1 MRFHHIHSK
10 NAKIINNGLTALRP
24 RALGEFNEAIVIAN
38 RALRDGEMFEVTIDK
53 MVDRWTGA
61 IEAGVYLKIKLIFF
75 FFFAYQN
82 TRKYFVGVTLIRP
95 DELEFPSTMTDIDHD
110 TWMLSGSNVMR
121 DGVILRNNYACDL
134 DKLVEG
140 NRIGMMRCSDSS
152 LHYYLDGIDQGPAC
166 TGVPSHIYPVIELY
180 GQCVQVYFSIL
191 FRKYKIIKDIDYMLI
206 I

>member
-1 MRFHHIHSK
+1 M
-10 NAKIINNGLTALRP
+10 
-24 RALGEFNEAIVIAN
+24 
-38 RALRDGEMFEVTIDK
+38 
-53 MVDRWTGA
+53 
-61 IEAGVYLKIKLIFF
+61 
-75 FFFAYQN
+75 
-82 TRKYFVGVTLIRP
+82 
-95 DELEFPSTMTDIDHD
+95 EFPSTMTDIDHD

-152 LHYYLDGIDQGPAC
+152 LHYYLDGVDQGPAC

-191 FRKYKIIKDIDYMLI
+191 FRKYKIIKDIDYI
-206 I
+206 C

>member
-1 MRFHHIHSK
+1 MYI
-10 NAKIINNGLTALRP
+10 
-24 RALGEFNEAIVIAN
+24 
-38 RALRDGEMFEVTIDK
+38 
-53 MVDRWTGA
+53 
-61 IEAGVYLKIKLIFF
+61 F

-152 LHYYLDGIDQGPAC
+152 LHYYLDGVDQGPAC

-180 GQCVQVYFSIL
+180 GQCVQVYYSI
-191 FRKYKIIKDIDYMLI
+191 FFYKYKIIKDII
-206 I
+206 